1 MLGVQVGEVASIE
14 QRPDGQAALHLALDP
29 AQLQNIPANVVA
41 QITSST
47 VFGAKYVQ
55 FVPPDAPSTESLHA
69 GQVLDSQSV
78 MVEINT
84 VFEQL
89 TAVLSKIEPAKLNAT
104 LGAIASAMS
113 GRGEQIGQTLSDLD
127 AFLARLEPSLPA
139 LNHDLDVAPGVLR
152 AYADAAPDFISI
164 AENATRISDT
174 LVDQERNLDAI
185 LVSATGLADIGTQ
198 VVGDNRRQLTD
209 VLHLLVPT
217 TDLTNR
223 YHEALYCG
231 GAGLLPLAQSP
242 PNRVPGAEVL
252 AGLLPGLD
260 RYRYPSDLPK
270 VAAKGGPQCTYLPR
284 VPYNTPPPWV
294 VTDTGTNPWKYN
306 NEGILVNSDL
316 LKQILFGPIDGPP
329 RNGAQI
335 GQPG

>member
-1 MLGVQVGEVASIE
+1 
-14 QRPDGQAALHLALDP
+14 
-29 AQLQNIPANVVA
+29 
-41 QITSST
+41 
-47 VFGAKYVQ
+47 
-55 FVPPDAPSTESLHA
+55 
-69 GQVLDSQSV
+69 
-78 MVEINT
+78 MVEVNT

-104 LGAIASAMS
+104 LGAIASAMN